1 MDFEA
6 VLTLKTPGDDL
17 NDQGLFRPRSMRHRR
32 LTDEPA
38 ADNAVFFSKS
48 DTFKSLSL
56 NDPMENYFSMAERKN
71 DNFFTNNDDSFTEQS
86 ITPTKHNVTS
96 RFGTATRV
104 PSLRYE
110 LAPPRFSGLFET
122 PKPETP
128 LVPATKNT
136 RASSFAVQSFPFME
150 RVPMRTTV
158 QSTQPVVESS
168 RPASKRELS
177 AHLESSKSVR
187 HRRKSVSLFL
197 TQLFDKFSQ
206 KRDEA
211 PKSARS
217 IKSVKSYNFLNQSAD
232 IYNEII
238 DDYNDASNLERGR
251 SMVRRPAKDR
261 SVSVSGRGRR
271 DFSLGSELRSF
282 DHSCYRQDKELPTAT
297 IFDEATSTPFFKD
310 MAEQDDAASSVNT
323 KTTTLRRLRAD
334 LDRWW
339 RRKTMSRAR
348 RRENLEFAAGLQP
361 GTAELVCENKEFE
374 ATSTPLKDK
383 EQQEVLVA
391 RDKFGR
397 MVRNVIETRILVVEN
412 EPNMDEMLKQGS
424 SAPEWLKADL
434 LNLIQN
440 GNLRIFKEKSGR
452 NFITVEVTE
461 LPEL

>member
-6 VLTLKTPGDDL
+6 ILTLKTPGDDL
-17 NDQGLFRPRSMRHRR
+17 ADQGLFRPWSMKQRQH
-32 LTDEPA
+32 DKEPA
-38 ADNAVFFSKS
+38 ADSAVFFSKS
-48 DTFKSLSL
+48 DTFKSFSV
-56 NDPMENYFSMAERKN
+56 NDPMENYFSLAERKN
-71 DNFFTNNDDSFTEQS
+71 DNFFTGHDDSFTEQS
-86 ITPTKHNVTS
+86 ITPTKHNVAS
-96 RFGTATRV
+96 RLGTTARV
-104 PSLRYE
+104 PSLRYD
-110 LAPPRFSGLFET
+110 LAPPRFAGLFET

-128 LVPATKNT
+128 FQPGARNT

-150 RVPMRTTV
+150 RVPLRPAAET
-158 QSTQPVVESS
+158 S
-168 RPASKRELS
+168 RPSSKRELS

-197 TQLFDKFSQ
+197 TQLFDKFLQ
-206 KRDEA
+206 KKDEA

-232 IYNEII
+232 IYNDII
-238 DDYNDASNLERGR
+238 DYYNDASNVERGR

-271 DFSLGSELRSF
+271 DVSLGSQL
-282 DHSCYRQDKELPTAT
+282 LPTAT

-310 MAEQDDAASSVNT
+310 LAGQDDAASSVNT

-339 RRKTMSRAR
+339 RRKTMSRSR
-348 RRENLEFAAGLQP
+348 RRENLELAAGIQP
-361 GTAELVCENKEFE
+361 GTAELVCEKKEFE

-383 EQQEVLVA
+383 EQQEVLVTQ
-391 RDKFGR
+391 DKFGHT
-397 MVRNVIETRILVVEN
+397 VRNVIETRILVVEN

-434 LNLIQN
+434 LSLIQN